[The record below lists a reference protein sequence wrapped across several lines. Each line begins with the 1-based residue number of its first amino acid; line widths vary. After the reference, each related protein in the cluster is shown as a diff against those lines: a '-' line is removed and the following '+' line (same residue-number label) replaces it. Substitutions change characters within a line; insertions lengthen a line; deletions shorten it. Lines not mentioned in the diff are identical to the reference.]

1 MPKNS
6 FFDITGAAIMQKEC
20 VTAYCFGQTN
30 APKGSSAPFATQG
43 SMLAITDGPI
53 ILPEGSLQGRPGKGE
68 VLDVGPGRY
77 DTGIFIKPS
86 VGPGDIVLYPSEA
99 GLEMMVG
106 NEKCLIMREFEI
118 YAVDVPEKQEE
129 KGV

>member
-1 MPKNS
+1 MALKPLMDRVIVKPL
-6 FFDITGAAIMQKEC
+6 D
-20 VTAYCFGQTN
+20 
-30 APKGSSAPFATQG
+30 
-43 SMLAITDGPI
+43 ITDGT
-53 ILPEGSLQGRPGKGE
+53 ILIPDGLKGRPGKGE
-68 VLDVGPGRY
+68 VIAVGSGHWDGGIWVDV
-77 DTGIFIKPS
+77 IVK
-86 VGPGDIVLYPSEA
+86 PGDIVLYSDQA